1 MGRDLDTVAKAIRAA
16 STSTDARFLDI
27 GRRLET
33 SVDILTA
40 LTRTFD
46 TLSDEMKGEDLRL
59 AAQDLS
65 QVARFVSA
73 LIQGDETD
81 SFRTLTALVTA
92 IGGRVARMD
101 KSIKGVGM
109 LATNA
114 KIAAAVIGD
123 TSAEFMNF
131 ATEIRRTLG
140 LAQSSLDQFAAELAG
155 VGRHLQAA
163 ATDQSA
169 LDARQATAIRTVPER
184 LAHSIGTVVDR
195 GQRGSAIA
203 ATVGQRS
210 KDIARRI
217 GEAVMALQVGDIT
230 RQRMEHVDYALSLV
244 AEMPGQSSPSWTDTA
259 GGPTFDGAAAAA
271 RFCCRL
277 QAAQLDDTADELAQE
292 IGQILT
298 SLHELARDACEIL
311 GLGRDAFGA
320 SGNAQGTFVGE
331 LEGEV
336 GEVDT
341 LLNGYGAARRQAD
354 EVAAS
359 VSEATTRLAS
369 QIGTMRALEADI
381 RIMGLNT
388 SLRCGRLGT
397 VGRPL
402 SIIAQELRVY
412 ANEIA
417 VEANG
422 VMSELDQVAA
432 IAASLSGQARAAA
445 AADAAT
451 MANVMTRSIA
461 RLEAAGQN
469 LATALQTLERD
480 GERVVC
486 LLRETVD
493 RTASHGEIGEVLRQ
507 AATDLAVL
515 APGPHIGDVPVQA
528 EPLIGLMA
536 RSYTMARERQVLDRY
551 APGRAQPPVE
561 TPSQVAAAGNLE
573 DIFF

>member
-16 STSTDARFLDI
+16 SISTDTRFLDI

-33 SVDILTA
+33 SADILTA

-46 TLSDEMKGEDLRL
+46 TLSDEMKGDGLRL
-59 AAQDLS
+59 ATQDLS

-73 LIQGDETD
+73 LTPGGEAG

-92 IGGRVARMD
+92 IAGRLARMD

-140 LAQSSLDQFAAELAG
+140 LAQASLDQFAAELAG

-163 ATDQSA
+163 AADQSA
-169 LDARQATAIRTVPER
+169 LDARQATAIRTVPQR

-195 GQRGSAIA
+195 GGRAGAIA

-210 KDIARRI
+210 QDIAKRI
-217 GEAVMALQVGDIT
+217 GLAVMALQVGDIT
-230 RQRMEHVDYALSLV
+230 RQRMEHVDYALGLV
-244 AEMPGQSSPSWTDTA
+244 SDMAAQAGPLQPG
-259 GGPTFDGAAAAA
+259 GGAAAHEVATAA
-271 RFCCRL
+271 GFCCRL

-298 SLHELARDACEIL
+298 SLRDLARDALDIL
-311 GLGRDAFGA
+311 NLGHDAFGA
-320 SGNAQGTFVGE
+320 SGTQQGTFVGE

-336 GEVDT
+336 AEVDA
-341 LLNGYGAARRQAD
+341 LLQGYGAARRQAD

-359 VSEATTRLAS
+359 VSEATTRLAR

-402 SIIAQELRVY
+402 SIIAQELRLY

-422 VMSELDQVAA
+422 VMGELDQIAA
-432 IAASLSGQARAAA
+432 IAASLSGQARDTG
-445 AADAAT
+445 AADTAA
-451 MANVMTRSIA
+451 MADIMTRSIA
-461 RLEAAGQN
+461 RLGTAGQN
-469 LATALQTLERD
+469 LAAALQTLERD
-480 GERVVC
+480 GETVVD

-493 RTASHGEIGEVLRQ
+493 RAAAHGEMGQVLRQ
-507 AATDLAVL
+507 AATDLALL
-515 APGPHIGDVPVQA
+515 APGPHMGDIPARA
-528 EPLIGLMA
+528 EPLIAQMA
-536 RSYTMARERQVLDRY
+536 RSYTMARERQVLDRL
-551 APGRAQPPVE
+551 APGKNQAP
-561 TPSQVAAAGNLE
+561 AAMPGPAATADDLE

>member
-16 STSTDARFLDI
+16 SISTDTRFLDI

-33 SVDILTA
+33 SADILTA

-46 TLSDEMKGEDLRL
+46 TLSDEMKGDGLRL
-59 AAQDLS
+59 ATQDLS

-73 LIQGDETD
+73 LNPGGEAG

-92 IGGRVARMD
+92 ITGRLARMD

-140 LAQSSLDQFAAELAG
+140 LAQASLDQFAAELAG

-163 ATDQSA
+163 AADQSA
-169 LDARQATAIRTVPER
+169 LDARQATAIRTVPQR

-195 GQRGSAIA
+195 GGRAGAIA

-210 KDIARRI
+210 QDIAKRI
-217 GEAVMALQVGDIT
+217 GLAVMALQVGDIT
-230 RQRMEHVDYALSLV
+230 RQRMEHVDYALGLV
-244 AEMPGQSSPSWTDTA
+244 SEMAAQA
-259 GGPTFDGAAAAA
+259 GPRQPDGAPTPDDVATTTG
-271 RFCCRL
+271 FCCRL

-298 SLHELARDACEIL
+298 SLRDLARDARDIL
-311 GLGRDAFGA
+311 NLGHDAFGA
-320 SGNAQGTFVGE
+320 SGSQQGTFVGE

-336 GEVDT
+336 AEVDA
-341 LLNGYGAARRQAD
+341 LLQGYGAARRQAD

-402 SIIAQELRVY
+402 SIIAQELRLY

-422 VMSELDQVAA
+422 VMGELDQIAA
-432 IAASLSGQARAAA
+432 IAASLSGQARDTS
-445 AADAAT
+445 AADTAA
-451 MANVMTRSIA
+451 MADIMARSIA
-461 RLEAAGQN
+461 RLGTAGQN
-469 LATALQTLERD
+469 LAAALQTLERD
-480 GERVVC
+480 GETVVD
-486 LLRETVD
+486 LLQETVD
-493 RTASHGEIGEVLRQ
+493 RAAAHGEMGQVLRQ
-507 AATDLAVL
+507 AAADLALL
-515 APGPHIGDVPVQA
+515 APGPHLGNVPARA
-528 EPLIGLMA
+528 EPLIAQMA
-536 RSYTMARERQVLDRY
+536 RSYTMARERQVLDRF
-551 APGRAQPPVE
+551 APGKNQAP
-561 TPSQVAAAGNLE
+561 AAVPGPAATADDLE

>member
-16 STSTDARFLDI
+16 SISTDTRFLDI

-33 SVDILTA
+33 SADILTA

-46 TLSDEMKGEDLRL
+46 TLSDEMKGDGLRL
-59 AAQDLS
+59 ATQDLS

-73 LIQGDETD
+73 LTPGGEAGA
-81 SFRTLTALVTA
+81 FRTLTALVTA
-92 IGGRVARMD
+92 IAGRLARMD

-140 LAQSSLDQFAAELAG
+140 LAQASLDQFAAELAG

-163 ATDQSA
+163 AADQSA
-169 LDARQATAIRTVPER
+169 LDARQATAIRTVPQR

-195 GQRGSAIA
+195 GGRAGAIA
-203 ATVGQRS
+203 ATVGQRAQ
-210 KDIARRI
+210 DIAKRI
-217 GEAVMALQVGDIT
+217 GLAVMALQVGDIT
-230 RQRMEHVDYALSLV
+230 RQRMEHVDYALGLV
-244 AEMPGQSSPSWTDTA
+244 AEMVAQA
-259 GGPTFDGAAAAA
+259 GPLQPDAAAADDVA
-271 RFCCRL
+271 TTAGFCCRL

-298 SLHELARDACEIL
+298 SLRDLARDARDIL
-311 GLGRDAFGA
+311 NLGHDAFGA
-320 SGNAQGTFVGE
+320 SGSQRGTFVGE

-336 GEVDT
+336 AEVDA
-341 LLNGYGAARRQAD
+341 LLQGYGAARRQAD

-359 VSEATTRLAS
+359 VSEATTRLAR

-388 SLRCGRLGT
+388 SLRCGRLGAI
-397 VGRPL
+397 GRPL
-402 SIIAQELRVY
+402 SIIAQELRLY

-422 VMSELDQVAA
+422 VMGELDQIAA
-432 IAASLSGQARAAA
+432 IAASLSGQARDTG
-445 AADAAT
+445 AADTAA
-451 MANVMTRSIA
+451 MADVMTRSIA
-461 RLEAAGQN
+461 RLGTAGQN
-469 LATALQTLERD
+469 LAAALQTLERD
-480 GERVVC
+480 GETVVD
-486 LLRETVD
+486 LLQETVD
-493 RTASHGEIGEVLRQ
+493 RAAAHGEMGQVLRQ
-507 AATDLAVL
+507 AAADLALL
-515 APGPHIGDVPVQA
+515 APGPHLGDVPARA
-528 EPLIGLMA
+528 EPLVALMA

-551 APGRAQPPVE
+551 APGKNQAP
-561 TPSQVAAAGNLE
+561 AAVPGPAATADDLE

>member
-16 STSTDARFLDI
+16 SISTDTRFLDI

-33 SVDILTA
+33 SADILTA

-46 TLSDEMKGEDLRL
+46 TLSDEMKGDGLRL
-59 AAQDLS
+59 ATQDLS

-73 LIQGDETD
+73 LTPGGEAGA
-81 SFRTLTALVTA
+81 FRTLTALVTA
-92 IGGRVARMD
+92 IAGRLARMD

-140 LAQSSLDQFAAELAG
+140 LAQASLDQFAAELAG

-163 ATDQSA
+163 AADQSA
-169 LDARQATAIRTVPER
+169 LDARQATAIRTVPQR

-195 GQRGSAIA
+195 GGRAGAIA
-203 ATVGQRS
+203 ATVGQRAQ
-210 KDIARRI
+210 DIAKRI
-217 GEAVMALQVGDIT
+217 GLAVMALQVGDIT
-230 RQRMEHVDYALSLV
+230 RQRMEHVDYALGLV
-244 AEMPGQSSPSWTDTA
+244 AEMVAQA
-259 GGPTFDGAAAAA
+259 GPLQPDGAASDDVATTAG
-271 RFCCRL
+271 FCCRL

-298 SLHELARDACEIL
+298 SLRDLARDARDIL
-311 GLGRDAFGA
+311 NLGHDAFGA
-320 SGNAQGTFVGE
+320 SGSQRGTFVGE

-336 GEVDT
+336 AEVDA
-341 LLNGYGAARRQAD
+341 LLQGYGAARRQAD

-388 SLRCGRLGT
+388 SLRCGRLGAI
-397 VGRPL
+397 GRPL
-402 SIIAQELRVY
+402 SIIAQELRLY

-417 VEANG
+417 VEASG
-422 VMSELDQVAA
+422 VMGELDQIAA
-432 IAASLSGQARAAA
+432 IAASLSGQARDTG
-445 AADAAT
+445 AADTAA
-451 MANVMTRSIA
+451 MADIMTRSIA
-461 RLEAAGQN
+461 RLGTAGQN
-469 LATALQTLERD
+469 LAAALQTLDRD
-480 GERVVC
+480 GETVVD
-486 LLRETVD
+486 LLQETVD
-493 RTASHGEIGEVLRQ
+493 RAAAHGEMGQVLRQ
-507 AATDLAVL
+507 AAADLALL
-515 APGPHIGDVPVQA
+515 APGPHMGDVPARA
-528 EPLIGLMA
+528 EPLIAQMA
-536 RSYTMARERQVLDRY
+536 RSYTMARERQVLDRL
-551 APGRAQPPVE
+551 APGKNQAP
-561 TPSQVAAAGNLE
+561 AAMPGPAATADDLE